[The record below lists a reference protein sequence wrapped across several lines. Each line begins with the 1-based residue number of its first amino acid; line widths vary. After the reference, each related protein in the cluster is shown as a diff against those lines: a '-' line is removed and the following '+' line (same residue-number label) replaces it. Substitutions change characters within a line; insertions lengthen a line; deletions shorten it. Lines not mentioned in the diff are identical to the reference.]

1 MLVLHPSFSN
11 PGGNG
16 PSRCAKID
24 QERESQAAPS
34 HRVLHCRVSPACS
47 LIVYTYRCDDL
58 CPSSTHQLALTSD
71 PTTFRCCCRTSLL
84 GRHHTAPTLGCSRRN
99 ACIRLTSPHR
109 PLRQASDRPLSSPLR
124 VVRFRRAICS
134 ISTQTPARTTEVLR
148 STRSRRSVGRGGRL
162 GSVSAQEGKRA
173 IRDGVQ
179 KPTQIMR
186 IRAMMTISRRRSGC
200 RMSSCSSM
208 ERLSSGV

>member
-11 PGGNG
+11 SGGNG

-24 QERESQAAPS
+24 QEREGQASPS
-34 HRVLHCRVSPACS
+34 DRVLHCRVSSACS
-47 LIVYTYRCDDL
+47 LISYTYRCDDP
-58 CPSSTHQLALTSD
+58 CPSSTHRLALTSD

-84 GRHHTAPTLGCSRRN
+84 GRHHIAPTLECSRRN
-99 ACIRLTSPHR
+99 ACIRLTSPLR

-124 VVRFRRAICS
+124 VVRFRRVICS
-134 ISTQTPARTTEVLR
+134 ISTRIPALITATPR
-148 STRSRRSVGRGGRL
+148 STRSRQSVGRGGKP

-173 IRDGVQ
+173 IRDGVP

-186 IRAMMTISRRRSGC
+186 IRAMTTISRRRSGC

-208 ERLSSGV
+208 ERLSFGV